1 MSAQAL
7 PDPSAP
13 LPPRSSDRNVVS
25 KYGGGGVGRPRAI
38 DFSRL
43 VEFNRRR
50 AAGEKPL
57 EAWLAI
63 ITDVNLGT
71 RDHRGARAVSVAQV
85 GASLMR
91 FLDRVEPGSVRTAQ
105 QLVRMEAAELTSK
118 MLHVVS
124 SIANGVDDGSTIK
137 PADRI
142 AAARTVLQVG
152 GTLQNGSAGG
162 AKTAVQI
169 NNVNGPSEHAT
180 AAALANDPV
189 ALKSA
194 IDAARRITPQVTDSA
209 AS

>member
-1 MSAQAL
+1 M
-7 PDPSAP
+7 
-13 LPPRSSDRNVVS
+13 S
-25 KYGGGGVGRPRAI
+25 KYGGSGVGRPRAI

-169 NNVNGPSEHAT
+169 NNFQGGEHDT
-180 AAALANDPV
+180 ADALSKDPV
-189 ALKSA
+189 ALQLA

-209 AS
+209 AP